1 MQENKKVLIY
11 DGMIHEI
18 KDLIR
23 KQGSPGQ
30 RTQKKKNAE
39 ETQIGKKDERLERKR
54 QFEFEL
60 ENVNTKQLS
69 EQQPKGKAFKVT
81 QKQV

>member
-1 MQENKKVLIY
+1 MKAMQENKKVLIY

-60 ENVNTKQLS
+60 ENVNTK
-69 EQQPKGKAFKVT
+69 
-81 QKQV
+81 